1 MLLLFPTNF
10 PLALLTGMKPV
21 CLYMKSLHHILGW
34 RHVSA
39 QSHVTLV
46 FIWSWL
52 RGGKQQWPCLADL
65 YSQTPQHSSSFSL
78 FMKDVR
84 HKATHEKR
92 RYRTKRQK
100 TNHGDGQDRR
110 KWKRSRCREAQ
121 RFLGLKKWSECR
133 LSVLQTRLDGF
144 FVMWLT
150 WPLHCP
156 ICLPGEAVGLLFA
169 VRFGSLLIIIN
180 HYNQY
185 SASSQQISFA
195 TLGWSWAET

>member
-1 MLLLFPTNF
+1 
-10 PLALLTGMKPV
+10 
-21 CLYMKSLHHILGW
+21 
-34 RHVSA
+34 
-39 QSHVTLV
+39 
-46 FIWSWL
+46 
-52 RGGKQQWPCLADL
+52 
-65 YSQTPQHSSSFSL
+65 
-78 FMKDVR
+78 MKDVR

-110 KWKRSRCREAQ
+110 KWKHSRCREAQ

-195 TLGWSWAET
+195 TLGWSWAETYPSINTSSINTGDLWPSAATHGHIITFLHHVWQIKL